1 MGALNLL
8 LHLSNNSLPP
18 LLNYINTKL
27 LEKFDGSC
35 LNEKKL
41 ISTCKEAMN
50 IYIVCEINLWTFN
63 VGKDFVLGNFLFG
76 AAKLIKDADPDKY
89 EFSSYV

>member
-35 LNEKKL
+35 LNEKK
-41 ISTCKEAMN
+41 ID
-50 IYIVCEINLWTFN
+50 IYM
-63 VGKDFVLGNFLFG
+63 
-76 AAKLIKDADPDKY
+76 
-89 EFSSYV
+89 